1 MFSRLFQDDS
11 ESARKERA
19 KLAFEKITGLKK
31 TGEAGRETRSARMR
45 MVLLCRAHLDKTFI
59 DGAEKAVSYDV
70 LAMQAVVAGQDK
82 PPLPLASE
90 YQQVPAVSGDKV
102 WVYLPQKYAELAF
115 AMGAG
120 YQRTELTAEQA
131 IDGMQ
136 ALADQIFSQ
145 EIGINDPFLVLQF
158 LRDETGYQG
167 RGAATPDESR
177 TEGASGTEGTPETGA
192 SNSSATP
199 TPSA

>member
-1 MFSRLFQDDS
+1 MFSKLFQDDS

-45 MVLLCRAHLDKTFI
+45 MVLLCRAHLDKTFV

-90 YQQVPAVSGDKV
+90 YQQIPAVSGEKV
-102 WVYLPQKYAELAF
+102 WVYLPQKYADLAF
-115 AMGAG
+115 AMGSA

-136 ALADQIFSQ
+136 ALADQLFSQ
-145 EIGINDPFLVLQF
+145 EIGIHDSFLVLQF

-167 RGAATPDESR
+167 
-177 TEGASGTEGTPETGA
+177 
-192 SNSSATP
+192 
-199 TPSA
+199 TPSSRGTDGAEGDDKAESAQPPPAAPSASTPL